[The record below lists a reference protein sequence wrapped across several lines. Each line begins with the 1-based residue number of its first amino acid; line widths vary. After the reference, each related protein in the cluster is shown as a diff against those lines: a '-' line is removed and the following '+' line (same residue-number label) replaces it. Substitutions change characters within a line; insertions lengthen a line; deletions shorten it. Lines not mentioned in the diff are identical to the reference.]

1 MKRLL
6 PLILIATAISCGQ
19 KTTEP
24 IAQIEYSQFFT
35 DSTLRLDYV
44 FCGDASHQAIYLQS
58 AYKAGQWA
66 GRRRN
71 LGEPLV
77 EGNGQIRVLDGAGGT
92 LIYCNSFSTL
102 FQEWQS
108 YPEAKRVQR
117 AWENSFLVPF
127 PKDSVEIE
135 IVLFDIHH
143 KESARM
149 RHPLNPSD
157 ILIRQLSGSGAS
169 YRALGEEKALDKAVD
184 VVILSE
190 GYTAAEE
197 DKFWAD
203 ATRASEAILSHEPFT
218 SRSDDFCFRAVFS
231 PSRDSGPSVPHDGLW
246 NRTTASSHFDTFYS
260 QRYLTT
266 SSVQDVYNAIGN
278 VPFEQIIV
286 LANTP
291 VYGGGGIF
299 NSLTIMGSDHSTF
312 NQVLVHEFGHAF
324 GGLGDEYAY
333 ADEQDNMYPADT
345 EPWEPNITTL
355 KDFGSKWQDLV
366 DSGEAGLFEGA
377 GYQLHGVY
385 RPAEDC
391 RMKTNQCKS
400 FCPVCTRAIN
410 KAIDFYT
417 KTLTE

>member
-6 PLILIATAISCGQ
+6 PLILIAAAISCGQ
-19 KTTEP
+19 KA
-24 IAQIEYSQFFT
+24 AQPQPDIEYAQFFT

-44 FCGDASHQAIYLQS
+44 FCGDAHHQAIYLQS
-58 AYKAGQWA
+58 VSKTGVWA
-66 GRRRN
+66 GRRDN
-71 LGEPLV
+71 LEAPLLA
-77 EGNGQIRVLDGAGGT
+77 GNGQIRVIDSASGWVL
-92 LIYCNSFSTL
+92 YSNSFSTL

-127 PKDSVEIE
+127 PKDSVDIE
-135 IVLFDIHH
+135 IVLFDIHQ
-143 KESARM
+143 KESAHM
-149 RHPLNPSD
+149 RHPLDPSD
-157 ILIRQLSGSGAS
+157 ILIRVQSNEGVN
-169 YRALGEEKALDKAVD
+169 YRTLGEEKALDKAVD

-203 ATRASEAILSHEPFT
+203 AARARKAILSHEPFT
-218 SRSDDFCFRAVFS
+218 SRADDFCFRAVFS
-231 PSRDSGPSVPHDGLW
+231 PSLDSSPSVPHDGVW

-260 QRYLTT
+260 PRYLTT

-278 VPFEQIIV
+278 VSFEQIIV

-299 NSLTIMGSDHSTF
+299 NSLTIMGSDHPTF

-366 DSGEAGLFEGA
+366 DSGEAGLYEGA

-410 KAIDFYT
+410 RAIDFYT
-417 KTLTE
+417 KTSKE